1 MLSCSAA
8 ALLVFTL
15 SRPSKQAAA
24 PKQPEGWNSNAIR
37 GNFGGV
43 QIKEVDAT
51 HAALVFI
58 YDLENTTNS
67 DYRLANDPKVLIMGR
82 LKSSSSLKA
91 EDSMQMDNS
100 IFLPAR
106 NRARVALE
114 VSYPFIWPTQMVP
127 GGVGPMTQEKFRSFV
142 AGKVADLRGF
152 VTVRSACALSDRTS
166 GRLAGVATG
175 YPCGWSRLTLIAQR
189 VFCGN

>member
-1 MLSCSAA
+1 MRLLVVITALVLAA

-15 SRPSKQAAA
+15 SRPSKQATA

-51 HAALVFI
+51 HAALVFT
-58 YDLENTTNS
+58 YDLENTTDS
-67 DYRLANDPKVLIMGR
+67 DYHLFNDPKVLIMGR
-82 LKSSSSLKA
+82 LKSSSSLKT

-114 VSYPFIWPTQMVP
+114 VRYPFIWPTQMVP
-127 GGVGPMTQEKFRSFV
+127 GGVGPMTQEKFRYFV
-142 AGKVADLRGF
+142 AAKVADLQGF
-152 VTVRSACALSDRTS
+152 ILFDQALRYQIELP
-166 GRLAGVATG
+166 GGWQELQPAGAAG
-175 YPCGWSRLTLIAQR
+175 AD
-189 VFCGN
+189 